1 MNAPR
6 RYGLTLDQVRAWVEA
21 TCTAQGVPVLVS
33 DPAVVSR
40 VGVLLGSERRAP
52 PAGARSGPTAATQAR
67 RVRGPGPES
76 LDG

>member
-6 RYGLTLDQVRAWVEA
+6 GYGLTLDQVRAWVEQ
-21 TCTAQGVPVLVS
+21 TCAAQGVPVVVS

-40 VGVLLGSERRAP
+40 VGVLLGPGRRK
-52 PAGARSGPTAATQAR
+52 PAGGRPAPTAATQAQR
-67 RVRGPGPES
+67 ARGPIPGA